1 MAWKLT
7 VNRQKRLILYRQLS
21 KMQVKMKRQKSS
33 KYLILT
39 TSPDKHGIPAPEE
52 FLNWK
57 NQFPCSQK
65 HFF

>member
-1 MAWKLT
+1 
-7 VNRQKRLILYRQLS
+7 
-21 KMQVKMKRQKSS
+21 MQVKIKRQKSS

-57 NQFPCSQK
+57 NQFPRSQK